1 MSEYIKDSS
10 AAAGWSTISHGKS
23 ETKKGV
29 SSDAANLNPDA
40 MDEGMEGG
48 VSDIEPDM
56 E

>member
-1 MSEYIKDSS
+1 MSEYLKDPSVD
-10 AAAGWSTISHGKS
+10 AGWRTISHDKS
-23 ETKKGV
+23 DDKLGV

-48 VSDIEPDM
+48 ASDMEPDV

>member
-1 MSEYIKDSS
+1 MSEYIKDPS
-10 AAAGWSTISHGKS
+10 AEAGWSTVSHGKS

-40 MDEGMEGG
+40 MDEGGDGG
-48 VSDIEPDM
+48 PSDAEPDM